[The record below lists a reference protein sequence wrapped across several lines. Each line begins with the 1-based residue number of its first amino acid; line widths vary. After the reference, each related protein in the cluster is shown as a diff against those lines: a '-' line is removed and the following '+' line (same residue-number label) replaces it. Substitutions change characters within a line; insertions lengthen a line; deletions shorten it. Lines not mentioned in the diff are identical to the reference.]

1 MTQPYLIK
9 MVDPNRPEPL
19 YYGGAAGWTDDL
31 LHAVQ
36 MDFDKA
42 HQVLSVV
49 VNGQKIIDRL
59 EGNLA
64 KQYSIALFPRYRSI
78 DD

>member
-1 MTQPYLIK
+1 M
-9 MVDPNRPEPL
+9 
-19 YYGGAAGWTDDL
+19 AALRAGRTTCFVLCRWILTR
-31 LHAVQ
+31 
-36 MDFDKA
+36 A

-64 KQYSIALFPRYRSI
+64 KQYSIALLPRYRSI